1 MIQVHS
7 ITKTVGD
14 KAILRGVTFK
24 IERGESVA
32 VLGSNGVGK
41 STLLRL
47 LSLLTKPTSGE
58 IELMGVNTK
67 KSPDQLKAK
76 IGFVSHNSMLYD
88 HFSPM
93 ENLIFHGKLYG
104 VSDCEAKAK
113 RMLDE
118 VGMRKFMHEPV
129 RSFSRGMLQRT
140 SIAKALLA
148 SPEILLL
155 DEPHTG
161 LDQQAVV
168 TLNQVMARLKNEGT
182 TCMMV
187 THDFVQAA
195 AVCDRALI
203 MSQGIISDD
212 FYLEEKDQ
220 AALAQKY
227 GKRVAI
233 NP

>member
-7 ITKTVGD
+7 VTKTVGD
-14 KAILRGVTFK
+14 KAILRGVTFAVD
-24 IERGESVA
+24 RGESVA
-32 VLGSNGVGK
+32 VLGANGVGK

-47 LSLLTKPTSGE
+47 LALLTKPTSGE
-58 IELMGVNTK
+58 IQLMGVNAVKNANEVK
-67 KSPDQLKAK
+67 KK
-76 IGFVSHNSMLYD
+76 IGFVSHSSMLYD

-93 ENLIFHGKLYG
+93 ENLMFHGKLYG

-113 RMLDE
+113 RLLGE
-118 VGMRKFMHEPV
+118 VGMQRFMHEPV

-140 SIAKALLA
+140 SIARALLP

-168 TLNQVMARLKNEGT
+168 ILNQVMTRLKTEGT

-203 MSQGIISDD
+203 MSQGTIRED
-212 FYLEEKDQ
+212 FHLQEKDQ
-220 AALAQKY
+220 AELAQKY
-227 GKRVAI
+227 EKRVAL
-233 NP
+233 NL